1 MVAQAAKQAEL
12 SHCSVSKGSVLKDSF
27 DLLDSTGVIDVFIAA
42 SFDHDRSRTV
52 THYSFRLTSIFRGN
66 RL

>member
-1 MVAQAAKQAEL
+1 MRAKAAEESEL

-27 DLLDSTGVIDVFIAA
+27 NLLDSTGVIDVFIAA
-42 SFDHDRSRTV
+42 SFDHDRSCTV